1 MAITEDHHMASHQV
15 ASQESQE
22 TMDLL
27 PTANPKVVNL
37 PESRQV
43 ESLPPNHQVEIPDIQ
58 LITLPPNHQVEIP
71 DIPLMTLQLIILQ
84 LITPGAVGTR
94 LTQ

>member
-43 ESLPPNHQVEIPDIQ
+43 ESLPPNHQVEIPDIPLITLQ
-58 LITLPPNHQVEIP
+58 LITLP
-71 DIPLMTLQLIILQ
+71 LITLQ

>member
-43 ESLPPNHQVEIPDIQ
+43 ESLPPNHQVEIPDI
-58 LITLPPNHQVEIP
+58 
-71 DIPLMTLQLIILQ
+71 PLMTHQLIILQ

>member
-1 MAITEDHHMASHQV
+1 MVLTRHTSQIMAITEDHHMASHQV

-27 PTANPKVVNL
+27 PTANPQVVNL

-58 LITLPPNHQVEIP
+58 LITL
-71 DIPLMTLQLIILQ
+71 QLITLQ